1 MEKKVLFVVYQS
13 PVGSIWV
20 NEGFRTA
27 FGMYGEDIEPAVM
40 LIDAAT
46 VALSK
51 DTKPES
57 LGLLSIK
64 IVQRFIK
71 RYKTPVYAVKE
82 DLEKYNVK
90 NVDEEYGAQFI
101 NKDELSD
108 FFHQYDLV
116 IFMWEVI
123 LMALVLVK
131 YGINHPVE
139 KLKIESAKED
149 DSIVL
154 IQDGVYWNLQDL
166 SSLTKAKVYIL
177 KEDFL
182 ARGYKEDEAKYNL
195 IDYDGFVEL
204 IEKEEK
210 FIG

>member
-27 FGMYGEDIEPAVM
+27 FGMYGEDIEPSVM

-51 DTKPES
+51 DTNPES
-57 LGLLSIK
+57 LGLLPIK

-71 RYKTPVYAVKE
+71 RYETPVYAVKE

-108 FFHQYDLV
+108 FFHQFDLV
-116 IFMWEVI
+116 IFM
-123 LMALVLVK
+123 
-131 YGINHPVE
+131 
-139 KLKIESAKED
+139 
-149 DSIVL
+149 
-154 IQDGVYWNLQDL
+154 
-166 SSLTKAKVYIL
+166 
-177 KEDFL
+177 
-182 ARGYKEDEAKYNL
+182 
-195 IDYDGFVEL
+195 
-204 IEKEEK
+204 
-210 FIG
+210 

>member
-1 MEKKVLFVVYQS
+1 
-13 PVGSIWV
+13 
-20 NEGFRTA
+20 
-27 FGMYGEDIEPAVM
+27 
-40 LIDAAT
+40 
-46 VALSK
+46 
-51 DTKPES
+51 
-57 LGLLSIK
+57 
-64 IVQRFIK
+64 
-71 RYKTPVYAVKE
+71 
-82 DLEKYNVK
+82 
-90 NVDEEYGAQFI
+90 
-101 NKDELSD
+101 
-108 FFHQYDLV
+108 
-116 IFMWEVI
+116 
-123 LMALVLVK
+123 MALVLVK

-139 KLKIESAKED
+139 KLKIENAKEE

-166 SSLTKAKVYIL
+166 SSLTKANVYIL